1 MLINVS
7 FRILVYFI
15 LQHVSLG
22 SETKRKKKEKKEKE
36 KNAVYLSHA
45 GEFQTPTGFNGVCVT
60 ITERAKEAC

>member
-1 MLINVS
+1 MSVWEV
-7 FRILVYFI
+7 R
-15 LQHVSLG
+15 QKG
-22 SETKRKKKEKKEKE
+22 KKRKKEKKEKE